1 MQYNYDQFNCMSRFK
16 EWYWFEWNN
25 TLVITSRY
33 DAFQRNYH
41 WNNCDNGK
49 NYLGINWFHS
59 ITVKNECCYYIISAS
74 IRGATSFTT
83 FEKALQY
90 FQDSNKQIFV
100 IGGERLY
107 REALPLADMIYI
119 TRIDKDYKCDTFFP
133 YHLLLSHTYSST
145 PELQYRGL
153 TYKFEIYYQ

>member
-1 MQYNYDQFNCMSRFK
+1 MINLIACLDSKNGIGSNGTIPWSLPPDMTHFK
-16 EWYWFEWNN
+16 ETTIGTIVIMGRTTWESIGSIPLPLRTNV
-25 TLVITSRY
+25 VITSSP
-33 DAFQRNYH
+33 H
-41 WNNCDNGK
+41 
-49 NYLGINWFHS
+49 L
-59 ITVKNECCYYIISAS
+59 